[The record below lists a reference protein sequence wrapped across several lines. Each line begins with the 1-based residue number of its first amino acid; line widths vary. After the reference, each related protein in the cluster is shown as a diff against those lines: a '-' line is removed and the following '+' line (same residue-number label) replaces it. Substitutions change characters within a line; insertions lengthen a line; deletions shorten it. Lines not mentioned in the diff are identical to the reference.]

1 MHESTEAVRADIE
14 ATRARMSSTMEL
26 LEKKVD
32 VGQRIKDHPWPA
44 LAIAF
49 GVGLALSSTAAGGAA
64 AGAAQKTTSK
74 VASALDDIL
83 GTAVAALTAAFR
95 GRIDGVVNG
104 MVQSIAGTGAPSHS
118 SVQPPTLTRAD

>member
-1 MHESTEAVRADIE
+1 
-14 ATRARMSSTMEL
+14 MSSTMEL

-49 GVGLALSSTAAGGAA
+49 GAGLALSSTGAGGAA

-83 GTAVAALTAAFR
+83 GAAVAELTAAFR
-95 GRIDGVVNG
+95 GRIDGAVHG
-104 MVQSIAGTGAPSHS
+104 MVQSIAGKDAPSHS
-118 SVQPPTLTRAD
+118 SIEPPTPTRAD

>member
-1 MHESTEAVRADIE
+1 
-14 ATRARMSSTMEL
+14 MSPRRPFVQTSRQLEHACHRRWSC

-49 GVGLALSSTAAGGAA
+49 GAGLALSSTGAGGAA

-83 GTAVAALTAAFR
+83 GDR
-95 GRIDGVVNG
+95 GRG
-104 MVQSIAGTGAPSHS
+104 H
-118 SVQPPTLTRAD
+118 